1 MNSDFAMQGPDDG
14 YVCFDCYSKV
24 WQLGSADQSGAPSSK
39 RQKPCRPTS
48 STSPRVSAASCRL
61 RIHGRCAKK
70 DIINTVVYA
79 IRQGKYSIAFRQL
92 LSTGPAARRAFIAT
106 VKQSVAQDC
115 DVTQAPST
123 TQSSAERSRSHRF
136 AGAMHWTTFVAQR
149 RRCTPLSSRQ
159 CQRILLKLTASCSKP
174 SALLKKIMTF

>member
-61 RIHGRCAKK
+61 HIHRRRAKK

-79 IRQGKYSIAFRQL
+79 IRQGKYTIAFRQL
-92 LSTGPAARRAFIAT
+92 LSAGPAARRAFIAT
-106 VKQSVAQDC
+106 VKQSVARELRRYTGSQHYPVFSGTES
-115 DVTQAPST
+115 VTSFCWSDALNDFCRST
-123 TQSSAERSRSHRF
+123 PTLYAAVSSSVPKNLVEAN
-136 AGAMHWTTFVAQR
+136 GQ
-149 RRCTPLSSRQ
+149 LQ
-159 CQRILLKLTASCSKP
+159 
-174 SALLKKIMTF
+174 